1 MRTFPLRIGTPDGLL
16 FEGEVQRIVCRS
28 ITGDLAILAGHCN
41 FCTALGMGEAH
52 VILENGTSRSAACI
66 GGMLTVMDG
75 NCSLLATTWEWK
87 EDINEERAQ
96 AARKRAEEMIA
107 KGGHPLLAAD
117 AQFGTAANDVDM
129 VNGAWNLERLA
140 GVYAD
145 FVDRYQPVLDALQR
159 TLAEQDAAR
168 LNVQNG
174 QKITVQAGEAAIA
187 LPVQIIDYLPAGYI
201 GYPVGLAPT
210 VSLAEPVSVAVG
222 V

>member
-87 EDINEERAQ
+87 EDINEERAL

-107 KGGHPLLAAD
+107 KGGLTDQEYKMASAK
-117 AQFGTAANDVDM
+117 
-129 VNGAWNLERLA
+129 
-140 GVYAD
+140 
-145 FVDRYQPVLDALQR
+145 LQR
-159 TLAEQDAAR
+159 ALVR
-168 LNVQNG
+168 L
-174 QKITVQAGEAAIA
+174 
-187 LPVQIIDYLPAGYI
+187 
-201 GYPVGLAPT
+201 
-210 VSLAEPVSVAVG
+210 SVKE
-222 V
+222 